1 MINSVVDLFEKIATH
16 VHHSVVLN
24 DMLKDQAPEVRQA
37 LYHND
42 GYALKS
48 LFCNPAE
55 LADKTT
61 VFQS

>member
-1 MINSVVDLFEKIATH
+1 MIKSVVDLFEKIATNA
-16 VHHSVVLN
+16 HHTVVIEDLIQQQSAAI
-24 DMLKDQAPEVRQA
+24 KQAISQ
-37 LYHND
+37 HD
-42 GYALKS
+42 SYAIKS